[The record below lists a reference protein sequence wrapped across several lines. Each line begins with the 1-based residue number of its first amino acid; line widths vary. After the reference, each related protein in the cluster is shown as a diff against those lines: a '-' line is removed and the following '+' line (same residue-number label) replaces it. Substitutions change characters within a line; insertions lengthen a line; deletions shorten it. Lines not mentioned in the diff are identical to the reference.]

1 MTPDEHTDRL
11 EIASGGNGTL
21 LGRVGAP
28 AGSEATT
35 GKFYF
40 WVADRGLVEKTQ
52 LVFVDGEVGERPA
65 RHYGLVTEVYRR
77 SRREDMLEE
86 ADRFDGRPEEQVN
99 VESRGVTYAQVRV
112 LAIQPNVL
120 TPPME
125 ESFVS
130 AAGEVEARIAYGVA
144 EMAHPVAVGL
154 VRNGGM
160 AVAGPAYI
168 DLDYLLGAQGGHLN
182 VTGIAGV
189 GTKSSF
195 LTILLQQVMRL
206 CRTYAVDHPEDPDKP
221 QVRAVILNVKGFDL
235 FWLDRWSTKF
245 TAEDRHL
252 WRQMG
257 WDDPTPLTP
266 VYFAP
271 QRPDGEIAVPVG
283 REDVTPYSWSLED
296 IVRENLFI
304 YLFSDSDRADDN
316 FALLLADIE
325 RVLCREWRRQDGRPV
340 RELRDDAPARTFEAL
355 FHWFEQGL
363 GDHAD
368 ASFQR
373 LQQGQHHPGTLRRFY
388 RRLRRIVYESAGIF
402 RLGDE
407 TSHPLDIRRL
417 DPGIPIVVD
426 IHSLADHHLQR
437 FVVACL
443 LRQAADEQ
451 TGPSALRGMHY
462 LFVLDE
468 LNRFAPRGN
477 SDPITQ
483 LIETVAAELRSRG
496 VILLGAQQQ
505 ASLVSPRV
513 VENAAIRVLGRTGGH
528 ELRQDVYSFV
538 PPELRDFV
546 EQLGGGDKLVY
557 QPSFGE
563 PMPVKVPRPPWA
575 MRRQEAS
582 TEPPD
587 FLAVEGV
594 EPILAGPRRLPPRPY
609 EEHP

>member
-1 MTPDEHTDRL
+1 MSPPDEDGHRPDAPAP
-11 EIASGGNGTL
+11 EVPP
-21 LGRVGAP
+21 LGRIGAP
-28 AGSEATT
+28 RGSEATT
-35 GKFYF
+35 AKFFF
-40 WVADRGLVEKTQ
+40 WVPEDGVVEKTQ
-52 LVFVDGEVGERPA
+52 LIMAEGPVGERRV
-65 RHYGLVTEVYRR
+65 RHYGLVTEVFRR
-77 SRREDMLEE
+77 SRRVDMLEE
-86 ADRFDGRPEEQVN
+86 ADRYDGRPEEQVD

-112 LAIQPNVL
+112 LATQPNVL
-120 TPPME
+120 TPPRE
-125 ESFVS
+125 EGFVW
-130 AAGEVEARIAYGVA
+130 AAGEAEARIAYGVA

-154 VRNGGM
+154 VRNGGQ

-195 LTILLQQVMRL
+195 LTILLQQVIRS
-206 CRTYAVDHPEDPDKP
+206 CHAYAVDNPEDPDKP
-221 QVRAVILNVKGFDL
+221 QVRSVILNVKGFDL
-235 FWLDRWSTKF
+235 FWLDRWSTRF
-245 TAEDRHL
+245 SEEDRAM

-257 WDDPTPLTP
+257 WDDPAPLAP
-266 VYFAP
+266 RYFAP
-271 QRPDGEIAVPVG
+271 QRPDGETAVPVG
-283 REDVTPYSWSLED
+283 RDDVAPYSWSLED
-296 IVRENLFI
+296 IVRDNLFT

-325 RVLCREWRRQDGRPV
+325 RILCREWRRQDGTPV
-340 RELRDDAPARTFEAL
+340 RQLRDDAPARTFEAL
-355 FHWFEQGL
+355 FQWFEQGL

-368 ASFQR
+368 ANFQR

-407 TSHPLDIRRL
+407 VSHPLDIRRL
-417 DPGIPIVVD
+417 DLGIPIVVD

-443 LRQAADEQ
+443 LKQAADEQ

-505 ASLVSPRV
+505 ASLVSARV
-513 VENAAIRVLGRTGGH
+513 VENAAIRTLGRTGGH

-546 EQLGGGDKLVY
+546 EQLGGGDKLIY

-575 MRRQEAS
+575 MGRQEAS

-587 FLAVEGV
+587 FLAAEGA
-594 EPILAGPRRLPPRPY
+594 EPIPVGPRRLPRRPY